1 MNYRVCLML
10 SVIGYRPRGQGKLQL
25 LLVYAGCATP
35 TRVIDQN
42 RARVHEGGGGERGD
56 KYVKRRRVHF

>member
-42 RARVHEGGGGERGD
+42 RARVHEGGGRGEGG
-56 KYVKRRRVHF
+56 